1 MPAPF
6 RPYRERNALASSIA
20 PDFGSAAHYRHHERD
35 ETAASAAALHAVRR
49 ALPAGWV
56 VEWTMTGGGCSGWTV
71 RDARTTTDADPWP
84 YLLLTGVEAC
94 EASADLREGAVVG
107 PYNDPDDDG
116 CDLGT
121 GMFRGEVVE
130 AGDPLAIARAVA
142 RQVALIAPPEPSD
155 AVRYAV
161 CVDGAPVEDYPT
173 GEEAVVRAKEIRR
186 EGYQG
191 SGDPEAYEPDVVTVL
206 VWVEEEA

>member
-1 MPAPF
+1 MSHTP
-6 RPYRERNALASSIA
+6 
-20 PDFGSAAHYRHHERD
+20 H
-35 ETAASAAALHAVRR
+35 
-49 ALPAGWV
+49 
-56 VEWTMTGGGCSGWTV
+56 
-71 RDARTTTDADPWP
+71 
-84 YLLLTGVEAC
+84 
-94 EASADLREGAVVG
+94 
-107 PYNDPDDDG
+107 PDDDG

-142 RQVALIAPPEPSD
+142 RQVAVIAPPEPPAD
-155 AVRYAV
+155 PIRYAV

-173 GEEAVVRAKEIRR
+173 GEEAVVRAAEIRR

-191 SGDPEAYEPDVVTVL
+191 SDGEAYEPDVVTVL